1 MGQPSLSTHV
11 LDTRLGRPAA
21 GVAVSLY
28 RLEGD
33 RAVPQAEGRTD
44 GDGRIRDLG
53 GGLTPGAYRLAF
65 DVGAYFLAQGE
76 HLGLFT
82 RVTLDIEV
90 ADDGRDYHVP
100 LLVGPNACVS
110 YRGS

>member
-1 MGQPSLSTHV
+1 MGRPSLSTHV

-33 RAVPQAEGRTD
+33 RPVPHAEGRTD
-44 GDGRIRDLG
+44 ADGRISDLG
-53 GGLTPGAYRLAF
+53 GSLAAGAYRLAF
-65 DVGAYFLAQGE
+65 DVGAYFRAQGE
-76 HLGLFT
+76 RAGVFV

-90 ADDGRDYHVP
+90 TDDGRDYHVP